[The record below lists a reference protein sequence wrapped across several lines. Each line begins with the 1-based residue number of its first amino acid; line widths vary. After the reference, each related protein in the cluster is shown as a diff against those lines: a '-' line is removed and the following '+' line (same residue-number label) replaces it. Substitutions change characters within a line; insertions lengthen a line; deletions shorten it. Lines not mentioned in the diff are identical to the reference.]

1 VIVMRQPNHVPVNV
15 PINVPILVYVR
26 ALDPLTETGVRQALR
41 RRSEVRL
48 VGREELAV
56 LSGTGSRQ
64 ATAPIALV
72 VAETLDE
79 VALKVLASV
88 HHLGRLRIVLV
99 ASRLDDGMLLAAVE
113 AGVCSILSRTEATP
127 DRLVRA
133 LQGAAAGGG
142 SLPPDLL
149 GRLLAQVSRLQR
161 HVLAPAGLSRTGLS
175 DRETD
180 VLRLVA
186 DGMDTRQ
193 IADRLGYSE
202 RTIKNVLHDITTR
215 LQLRNRSH
223 AVAYALRE
231 GLI

>member
-1 VIVMRQPNHVPVNV
+1 M
-15 PINVPILVYVR
+15 
-26 ALDPLTETGVRQALR
+26 DPLTESGVLQALR
-41 RRSEVRL
+41 RRPEVRL
-48 VGREELAV
+48 VSRDELAHGPTV
-56 LSGTGSRQ
+56 PRV
-64 ATAPIALV
+64 ALIV
-72 VAETLDE
+72 TETLDE
-79 VALKVLASV
+79 DALKVLASV
-88 HHLGRLRIVLV
+88 HQFGRQRVVLV

-113 AGVCSILSRTEATP
+113 AGVCSILSRADATP
-127 DRLVRA
+127 ERLVRA
-133 LQGAAAGGG
+133 LQGASAGAG

-161 HVLAPAGLSRTGLS
+161 HVLAPHGLSRTGLS
-175 DRETD
+175 NRETD